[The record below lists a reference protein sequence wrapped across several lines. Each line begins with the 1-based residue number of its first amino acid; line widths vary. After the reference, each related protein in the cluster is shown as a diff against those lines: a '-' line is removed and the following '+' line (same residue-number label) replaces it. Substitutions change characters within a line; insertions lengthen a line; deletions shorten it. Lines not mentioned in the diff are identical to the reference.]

1 LLSHPVHIRFLLCA
15 QTMPLWLEGKNTMSN
30 LNSRLMRNKRA
41 GFQLS
46 TLVLSMLSLTHVHA
60 QEENNVEYVQV
71 IGQAASMDKALKEQK
86 RADQISS
93 VVHADGIGQLPD
105 DNAAEALQRIPGVS
119 TERDQGEGRF
129 VSVRGLGA
137 DLNSVTINGTLVP
150 APESDRRGVALDVL
164 PSWLWSKL

>member
-1 LLSHPVHIRFLLCA
+1 MKH
-15 QTMPLWLEGKNTMSN
+15 
-30 LNSRLMRNKRA
+30 KRA

-46 TLVLSMLSLTHVHA
+46 TLVLSMLSMTHLHA
-60 QEENNVEYVQV
+60 EDNTVEYVQV

-137 DLNSVTINGTLVP
+137 DLNAVTINGTLVP

-164 PSWLWSKL
+164 PSELVQSLAVVKTLTPDMDANSLGGTVQVESLSAFDHDGMF